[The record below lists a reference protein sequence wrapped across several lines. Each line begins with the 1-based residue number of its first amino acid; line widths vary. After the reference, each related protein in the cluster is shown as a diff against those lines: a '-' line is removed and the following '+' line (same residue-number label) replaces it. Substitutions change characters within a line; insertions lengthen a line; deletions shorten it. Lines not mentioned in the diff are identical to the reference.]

1 MSTGIW
7 SAVSGAV
14 AQTTSLDVA
23 ANNVANAATAGYRGD
38 RVVFRQELNRALD
51 RTMGTSSLRYS
62 LVRTVEPDRAQGS
75 LVQTGRPLDVALR
88 SPDQWFTVATK
99 EGPRY
104 TRVGQ
109 IQITS
114 EGALSTPDGHVY
126 LDGSGNPITVPTDAR
141 TLEIAPDGGIIVD
154 GEENGMRL
162 GVVEFQR
169 STRLEKEGATL
180 VRAAPGERGPISV
193 DAELALGS
201 FESSNTTPM
210 AGMTALVQASREF
223 EMISKVIEVFA
234 GLEHRTALEL
244 AKK

>member
-38 RVVFRQELNRALD
+38 RVVFRQELNHALD
-51 RTMGTSSLRYS
+51 RSMGTSSLRYS
-62 LVRTVEPDRAQGS
+62 LVRTVEPDRAQGG

-88 SPDQWFTVATK
+88 SPDQWFTVATQ

-109 IQITS
+109 IQLTS
-114 EGALSTPDGHVY
+114 EGMLATPDGRVY
-126 LDGSGNPITVPTDAR
+126 LDASGNPISVPTDAR
-141 TLEIAPDGGIIVD
+141 TLEIAADGGVIVD

-169 STRLEKEGATL
+169 SARLEKEGSTL
-180 VRAAPGERGPISV
+180 VRAAPGERGPVPV
-193 DAELALGS
+193 DADLAVGA
-201 FESSNTTPM
+201 FESSNTSPM

-223 EMISKVIEVFA
+223 EMIAKVIEVFA